1 LANIKISVVITARP
15 SYSRIKSF
23 LKSLKKDHGI
33 ELQLI
38 VAGSA
43 LLSKYGS
50 ATEVIEKDGFDITE
64 KIHFLIEGNQPSL
77 MGKSTGLALIEFS
90 TIFKKI
96 NPDAIIVIADRY
108 ETIAVSIAAS
118 YQNIPLIHLQG
129 GEISGN
135 IDNKVRNANSSL
147 ADYHFV
153 SNQVAKKRL
162 TNRGIEPETI
172 FITGCPS
179 IDIAKEVLL
188 NSKPPLSL
196 FHDYT
201 GVGPIFDITESYLVV
216 LQHPVTNEYGEAK
229 TQIEQTLEAVYKSGI
244 NAVWLWPNPD
254 AGTDQISAGIRHF
267 REMNPDNKIHF
278 FKNIEPSDFLQ
289 LLLHSKCIIGNSSVG
304 IRECSFLGVPA
315 INIGSRQ
322 KLRDHSIN
330 VIHVDYDKNEIYE
343 AIQQAD
349 SMKINSNSL
358 YGNGHSGE
366 MMLKY
371 LKSLKQKF

>member
-1 LANIKISVVITARP
+1 MTKIKISVVITARP

-23 LKSLKKDHGI
+23 LLSLKKDHEI

-43 LLSKYGS
+43 LLSKYGN

-77 MGKSTGLALIEFS
+77 MSKSTGLALIELS
-90 TIFKKI
+90 TILKKI
-96 NPDAIIVIADRY
+96 NTDAIVVIADRY

-147 ADYHFV
+147 ADFHFV
-153 SNQVAKKRL
+153 SNQVAKSRL
-162 TNRGIEPETI
+162 TKRGIDPETI

-179 IDIAKEVLL
+179 IDIAKKVLINPKL
-188 NSKPPLSL
+188 PRSIFN
-196 FHDYT
+196 DYT
-201 GVGPIFDITESYLVV
+201 GVGPIFDISESFLVV
-216 LQHPVTNEYGEAK
+216 LQHPVTNEYGAARD
-229 TQIEQTLEAVYKSGI
+229 QIEQTLEAVHQSEI
-244 NAVWLWPNPD
+244 NTIWLWPNPD

-278 FKNIEPSDFLQ
+278 FKNIEPDDFLN
-289 LLLHSKCIIGNSSVG
+289 LLLHSKCLVGNSSVG

-322 KLRDHSIN
+322 KLRDHSKN
-330 VIHVDYDKNEIYE
+330 VIHVGYDKNEIYN
-343 AIQQAD
+343 AIQKTN
-349 SMKINSNSL
+349 SLKRNSNNL
-358 YGNGHSGE
+358 YGNGNAGNE
-366 MMLKY
+366 MLEILKV
-371 LKSLKQKF
+371 LKQKL